1 MKKISK
7 KTEKAL
13 EKIAISADYTLEYT
27 LECRGGIDT
36 RHNDEEDFPEVSV
49 WALRKMLQQAYL
61 LGRSDGEGKR

>member
-1 MKKISK
+1 MKKISR

-13 EKIAISADYTLEYT
+13 EKIAMSADYT

-36 RHNDEEDFPEVSV
+36 RNNDEEDFPEVSV
-49 WALRKMLQQAYL
+49 WTLRKMLQQAYL